1 MRNVERAATP
11 HTARD
16 FWPGRFVDATI
27 ISVKV
32 IYTGLG
38 RGRVNFTDPSSVS
51 VVENVRKTEG

>member
-16 FWPGRFVDATI
+16 FWPGRFVDAII

-32 IYTGLG
+32 ISTAWVVEG
-38 RGRVNFTDPSSVS
+38 NFTDP
-51 VVENVRKTEG
+51 